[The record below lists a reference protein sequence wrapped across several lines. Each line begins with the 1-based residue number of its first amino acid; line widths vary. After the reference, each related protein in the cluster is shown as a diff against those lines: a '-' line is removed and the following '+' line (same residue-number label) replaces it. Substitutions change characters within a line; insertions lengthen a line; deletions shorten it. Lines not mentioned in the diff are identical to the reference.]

1 MGWKLGILTGSGD
14 ADGRA
19 KALNCSS
26 LLAGGCGQKITAKK
40 ITAGRITAKGIAT
53 NRITAKRIAA
63 KGITTK
69 RIAAK
74 RIAGKRDSNK
84 GNSSEVYIFYENVVY
99 CIRENKSEKSNVI
112 MAVSNAGGTKMNGT
126 QMDRTQTSSNGKQP
140 EKKENIAKKKQ
151 PKKNKFGKWVRSLIP
166 HYATNRQVLGFL
178 YLSTWIKFPPKI
190 IRTHHGK
197 NMEKLLAASQAK
209 AGEPGAFYQPHT
221 YIENQSEW
229 KDIEFGI
236 TDMAYAGCEIMATY
250 NARLSLGEEMA
261 AQEMAE
267 LIQSFERRGAVLGGI
282 FGTAPVAIYKYF
294 RSNGYRAEMATGTS
308 EEEVN
313 ELGERCGT
321 VIITFFNNRDDIMA
335 QVHTVNVSREQ
346 GGYACHNA
354 RLAGEGGNICG
365 SLAEVVRR
373 VSNGKAKLICVI
385 GIDPKQGTEDTA
397 V

>member
-1 MGWKLGILTGSGD
+1 
-14 ADGRA
+14 
-19 KALNCSS
+19 
-26 LLAGGCGQKITAKK
+26 
-40 ITAGRITAKGIAT
+40 
-53 NRITAKRIAA
+53 
-63 KGITTK
+63 
-69 RIAAK
+69 
-74 RIAGKRDSNK
+74 
-84 GNSSEVYIFYENVVY
+84 
-99 CIRENKSEKSNVI
+99 
-112 MAVSNAGGTKMNGT
+112 MN
-126 QMDRTQTSSNGKQP
+126 RTQTSSNGKRP
-140 EKKENIAKKKQ
+140 ENKESAAKKKR
-151 PKKNKFGKWVRSLIP
+151 PPKNKFGKWVRSLIP
-166 HYATNRQVLGFL
+166 RYATNRQVIGFL
-178 YLSTWIKFPPKI
+178 YLSTWIKFPPKF
-190 IRTHHGK
+190 IRTHHSK

-267 LIQSFERRGAVLGGI
+267 LIQSFERRGAVFGGI
-282 FGTAPVAIYKYF
+282 FGTAPTAIYKYF
-294 RSNGYRAEMATGTS
+294 LRNGYRVAMTTGTS

-313 ELGERCGT
+313 ALGEGYGT
-321 VIITFFNNRDDIMA
+321 AIITFFNNRDDIKS

-346 GGYACHNA
+346 RVYACHNA
-354 RLAGEGGNICG
+354 RLAEEGGNICG

-373 VSNGKAKLICVI
+373 VSDGKAKLICVI